1 MAQYDQLLLFY
12 DRLLT
17 IADEIED
24 MIQKELF
31 DDILDKIQIHD
42 KIFVQIRLAK
52 KCTILTEEQQAEINR
67 IEKELKEK
75 EKKNIEVLQSNMVE
89 VKQELDKLKL
99 QNKLKQA
106 YSQDTTHQEQGSIID
121 VDDTYRS

>member
-52 KCTILTEEQQAEINR
+52 KCTVLTEEQQAEIDR
-67 IEKELKEK
+67 IEEELKEK
-75 EKKNIEVLQSNMVE
+75 EKKNIETLQSNMVE

-121 VDDTYRS
+121 VDDTYRN

>member
-52 KCTILTEEQQAEINR
+52 KCTVLTEEQQAEINR
-67 IEKELKEK
+67 IEEELKEK
-75 EKKNIEVLQSNMVE
+75 EKKNIDVLQSNMVV

-121 VDDTYRS
+121 VDDTYRN

>member
-1 MAQYDQLLLFY
+1 MSQYDQLLLFY

-24 MIQKELF
+24 MIKKELF

-42 KIFVQIRLAK
+42 KIFVQIKLAK
-52 KCTILTEEQQAEINR
+52 KCSNLTEEQQTK
-67 IEKELKEK
+67 IEQIEEELKEK
-75 EKKNIEVLQSNMVE
+75 EKKNIETLQTNMVE

-99 QNKLKQA
+99 KDKLKQA

>member
-1 MAQYDQLLLFY
+1 MSQYDQLLLFY

-24 MIQKELF
+24 MIKKELF

-42 KIFVQIRLAK
+42 KIFVQIKLAK
-52 KCTILTEEQQAEINR
+52 KCSDLTEEQQTK
-67 IEKELKEK
+67 IEQIEEELKEK
-75 EKKNIEVLQSNMVE
+75 EKKNIEVLQSNMIE

>member
-31 DDILDKIQIHD
+31 DDILNKIQIHD

-52 KCTILTEEQQAEINR
+52 KCTVLTEEQQAEINR
-67 IEKELKEK
+67 IEEELKEK
-75 EKKNIEVLQSNMVE
+75 EKKIIEVLQSNMVV

-121 VDDTYRS
+121 VDDTYRN

>member
-52 KCTILTEEQQAEINR
+52 KCTVLTEEQQAEINS
-67 IEKELKEK
+67 IEEELKEK
-75 EKKNIEVLQSNMVE
+75 EKKNIEVLQSNMVV

-121 VDDTYRS
+121 VDDTYRN

>member
-52 KCTILTEEQQAEINR
+52 KCTVLTEEQQAEINR
-67 IEKELKEK
+67 IEEELKEK

-121 VDDTYRS
+121 VDDTYRN

>member
-52 KCTILTEEQQAEINR
+52 KCTVLTEDQQAEINR
-67 IEKELKEK
+67 IEEELKEK
-75 EKKNIEVLQSNMVE
+75 EKKNIEVLQLNMVE

-121 VDDTYRS
+121 VDDTYRN

>member
-1 MAQYDQLLLFY
+1 MSQYDQLLLFY

-24 MIQKELF
+24 MIKKELF

-42 KIFVQIRLAK
+42 KIFVQIKLAK
-52 KCTILTEEQQAEINR
+52 KCSDLTEEQQTK
-67 IEKELKEK
+67 IEQIEEELKEK
-75 EKKNIEVLQSNMVE
+75 EKKNIEVLQSNMIV

-99 QNKLKQA
+99 KNKLKQA

-121 VDDTYRS
+121 VDDTYRN

>member
-1 MAQYDQLLLFY
+1 MSQYDQLLLFY

-52 KCTILTEEQQAEINR
+52 KCSVLTEEQQAEIER
-67 IEKELKEK
+67 IEEELKEK
-75 EKKNIEVLQSNMVE
+75 EKKNIETLQTNMVE

-99 QNKLKQA
+99 KDKLKQA

-121 VDDTYRS
+121 VDDSYRS

>member
-1 MAQYDQLLLFY
+1 MSQYDQLLLFY

-24 MIQKELF
+24 MIKKELF

-42 KIFVQIRLAK
+42 KIFVQIKLAK
-52 KCTILTEEQQAEINR
+52 KCSNLTEEQQTK
-67 IEKELKEK
+67 IEQIEEELKEK

>member
-1 MAQYDQLLLFY
+1 MSQYDQLLLFY

-42 KIFVQIRLAK
+42 KIFVQIKLAK
-52 KCTILTEEQQAEINR
+52 KCSDLTEEQQAK
-67 IEKELKEK
+67 IEQIEAELKEK
-75 EKKNIEVLQSNMVE
+75 EKKNIETLQTNMVE

-99 QNKLKQA
+99 KDKLKQA

>member
-1 MAQYDQLLLFY
+1 MSQYDQLLLFY

-24 MIQKELF
+24 MIKKELF

-42 KIFVQIRLAK
+42 KIFVQIKLAK
-52 KCTILTEEQQAEINR
+52 KCSDLTEEQQTK
-67 IEKELKEK
+67 IEQIEEELKEK
-75 EKKNIEVLQSNMVE
+75 EKKNIETLQTNMVE

-99 QNKLKQA
+99 KDKLKQA

-121 VDDTYRS
+121 VDDTYGN

>member
-1 MAQYDQLLLFY
+1 MSQYDQLLLFY

-42 KIFVQIRLAK
+42 KIFVQIKLAK
-52 KCTILTEEQQAEINR
+52 KCSDLTEEQQAK
-67 IEKELKEK
+67 IEQIEEELKEK
-75 EKKNIEVLQSNMVE
+75 EKKNIETLQTNMVE

-99 QNKLKQA
+99 KDKLKQA

-121 VDDTYRS
+121 VDDSYRS

>member
-1 MAQYDQLLLFY
+1 MSQYDQLLLFY

-24 MIQKELF
+24 MIKKELF

-42 KIFVQIRLAK
+42 KIFVQIKLAK
-52 KCTILTEEQQAEINR
+52 KCSDLTEEQQTK
-67 IEKELKEK
+67 IEQIEEELKEK
-75 EKKNIEVLQSNMVE
+75 EKKNIETLQTNMVE

-99 QNKLKQA
+99 KDKLKQA

-121 VDDTYRS
+121 VDDNYRN

>member
-1 MAQYDQLLLFY
+1 MSQYDQLLLFY

-42 KIFVQIRLAK
+42 KIFVQIKLAK
-52 KCTILTEEQQAEINR
+52 KCSDLTEEQQAK
-67 IEKELKEK
+67 IEQIEAELKEK
-75 EKKNIEVLQSNMVE
+75 EKKNIETLQTNMVE

-99 QNKLKQA
+99 KDKLKQA

-121 VDDTYRS
+121 VDDTYRN

>member
-1 MAQYDQLLLFY
+1 MSQYDQLLLFY

-24 MIQKELF
+24 MIKKELF

-42 KIFVQIRLAK
+42 KIFVQIKLAK
-52 KCTILTEEQQAEINR
+52 KCSDLTEEQQTK
-67 IEKELKEK
+67 IEQIEEELKEK

-121 VDDTYRS
+121 VDDTYRN

>member
-1 MAQYDQLLLFY
+1 MSQYDQLLLFY

-24 MIQKELF
+24 MIKKELF

-42 KIFVQIRLAK
+42 KIFVQIKLAK
-52 KCTILTEEQQAEINR
+52 KCSDLTEEQQTK
-67 IEKELKEK
+67 IEQIEEELKEK
-75 EKKNIEVLQSNMVE
+75 ENKNIETLQTNMVE

-99 QNKLKQA
+99 KDKLKQA

-121 VDDTYRS
+121 VDDTYRN

>member
-52 KCTILTEEQQAEINR
+52 KCTVLTEEQQAEINR
-67 IEKELKEK
+67 IEEELKEK
-75 EKKNIEVLQSNMVE
+75 EKKNIEVLQSNMVV

-121 VDDTYRS
+121 VNDTYRN

>member
-52 KCTILTEEQQAEINR
+52 KCTVLTEEQQAEINR
-67 IEKELKEK
+67 IEEELKEK
-75 EKKNIEVLQSNMVE
+75 EKKNIEVLQLNMVE

-121 VDDTYRS
+121 VDDTYRN

>member
-1 MAQYDQLLLFY
+1 MSQYDQLLLFY

-24 MIQKELF
+24 MIKKELF

-42 KIFVQIRLAK
+42 KIFVQIKLAK
-52 KCTILTEEQQAEINR
+52 KCSDLTEEQQTK
-67 IEKELKEK
+67 IEQIEEELKEK
-75 EKKNIEVLQSNMVE
+75 EKKNIETLQTNMIE

-99 QNKLKQA
+99 KDKLKQA

-121 VDDTYRS
+121 VDDTYRN

>member
-1 MAQYDQLLLFY
+1 MSQYDQLLLFY

-24 MIQKELF
+24 MIKKELF

-42 KIFVQIRLAK
+42 KIFVQIKLAK
-52 KCTILTEEQQAEINR
+52 KCSDLTEEQQTK
-67 IEKELKEK
+67 IEQIEEELKEK
-75 EKKNIEVLQSNMVE
+75 EKKNIETLQTNMVE

-99 QNKLKQA
+99 KDKLKQA

-121 VDDTYRS
+121 VDDTYRN

>member
-52 KCTILTEEQQAEINR
+52 KCTVLTEEQQAEINR
-67 IEKELKEK
+67 IEEELKKK

>member
-52 KCTILTEEQQAEINR
+52 KCTVLTEEQQAVINR
-67 IEKELKEK
+67 IEEELKKK
-75 EKKNIEVLQSNMVE
+75 EKKNIEVLQSNMVV

-121 VDDTYRS
+121 VDDTYRN

>member
-1 MAQYDQLLLFY
+1 MSQYDQLLLFY

-24 MIQKELF
+24 MIKKELF

-42 KIFVQIRLAK
+42 KILVQIKLAK
-52 KCTILTEEQQAEINR
+52 KCSDLTEEQQTK
-67 IEKELKEK
+67 IEQIEEELKEK
-75 EKKNIEVLQSNMVE
+75 EKKNIETLQTNMVE

-99 QNKLKQA
+99 KDKLKQA

-121 VDDTYRS
+121 VDDNYRN

>member
-1 MAQYDQLLLFY
+1 MSQYDQLLLFY

-24 MIQKELF
+24 MIKKELF

-42 KIFVQIRLAK
+42 KIFVQIKLAK
-52 KCTILTEEQQAEINR
+52 KCSNLTEEQQTK
-67 IEKELKEK
+67 IEQIEEELKEK

-121 VDDTYRS
+121 VDDTYRN

>member
-52 KCTILTEEQQAEINR
+52 KCTVLTEEQQAEINR
-67 IEKELKEK
+67 IEEELKEK
-75 EKKNIEVLQSNMVE
+75 EKKNIEVLQSNMVV

-106 YSQDTTHQEQGSIID
+106 YSQDTTYQEQGSIID
-121 VDDTYRS
+121 VDDTYRN

>member
-1 MAQYDQLLLFY
+1 MSQYDQLLLFY

-24 MIQKELF
+24 MIKKELF

-42 KIFVQIRLAK
+42 KIFVQIKLAK
-52 KCTILTEEQQAEINR
+52 KCSDLTEEQQAEINR
-67 IEKELKEK
+67 IEEELKEK
-75 EKKNIEVLQSNMVE
+75 EKKNIETLQTNMVE

-99 QNKLKQA
+99 KDKLKQA

-121 VDDTYRS
+121 VDDNYRS

>member
-52 KCTILTEEQQAEINR
+52 KCTVLTEEQQAESR
-67 IEKELKEK
+67 WHCRF
-75 EKKNIEVLQSNMVE
+75 SNP
-89 VKQELDKLKL
+89 QRFGIACWHT
-99 QNKLKQA
+99 N
-106 YSQDTTHQEQGSIID
+106 
-121 VDDTYRS
+121 

>member
-1 MAQYDQLLLFY
+1 MSQYDQLLLFY

-24 MIQKELF
+24 MIKKELF

-42 KIFVQIRLAK
+42 KIFVQIKLAK
-52 KCTILTEEQQAEINR
+52 KCSDLTEEQQTK
-67 IEKELKEK
+67 IEQIEEELKEK
-75 EKKNIEVLQSNMVE
+75 EKKNIETLQTNMVE

-99 QNKLKQA
+99 KDKLKQA

-121 VDDTYRS
+121 VDDNYRS

>member
-52 KCTILTEEQQAEINR
+52 KCTVLTEEQQAEINR
-67 IEKELKEK
+67 IEEELKEK
-75 EKKNIEVLQSNMVE
+75 EKKNIEVLQSNMIV

-121 VDDTYRS
+121 VDDTYRN

>member
-1 MAQYDQLLLFY
+1 MSQYDQLLLFY

-24 MIQKELF
+24 MIKKELF

-42 KIFVQIRLAK
+42 KIFVQIKLAK
-52 KCTILTEEQQAEINR
+52 KCSDLTEEQQAEINR
-67 IEKELKEK
+67 IEEELKEK
-75 EKKNIEVLQSNMVE
+75 EKKNIETLQTNMVE

-99 QNKLKQA
+99 KDKLKQA

-121 VDDTYRS
+121 VDDTYRN

>member
-52 KCTILTEEQQAEINR
+52 KCTVLTEEQQAEINR
-67 IEKELKEK
+67 IEEELKKK
-75 EKKNIEVLQSNMVE
+75 EKKNIEVLQSNMVV

-121 VDDTYRS
+121 VDDNYRN

>member
-24 MIQKELF
+24 MIQKVLF

-52 KCTILTEEQQAEINR
+52 KCTVFTEEQQAEINR
-67 IEKELKEK
+67 IEEELKEK
-75 EKKNIEVLQSNMVE
+75 EKKNIEVLQSNMVV

-121 VDDTYRS
+121 VDDTYRN

>member
-52 KCTILTEEQQAEINR
+52 KCTVLTEEQQAEINR
-67 IEKELKEK
+67 IEEELKEK
-75 EKKNIEVLQSNMVE
+75 EEKNIEVLQSNMVV

-121 VDDTYRS
+121 VDDTYRN

>member
-1 MAQYDQLLLFY
+1 MSQYDQLLLFY

-24 MIQKELF
+24 MIKKELF

-42 KIFVQIRLAK
+42 KIFVQIKLAK
-52 KCTILTEEQQAEINR
+52 KCSDLTEEQQTK
-67 IEKELKEK
+67 IEQIEEELREK
-75 EKKNIEVLQSNMVE
+75 EKKNIETLQTNMVE

-99 QNKLKQA
+99 KDKLKQA

-121 VDDTYRS
+121 VDDSYRS

>member
-1 MAQYDQLLLFY
+1 MSQYDQLLLFY

-24 MIQKELF
+24 MIKKELF

-42 KIFVQIRLAK
+42 KIFVQIKLAK
-52 KCTILTEEQQAEINR
+52 KCSDLTEEQQTK
-67 IEKELKEK
+67 IEQIEEELKEK
-75 EKKNIEVLQSNMVE
+75 VKKNIEVLQSNMIE

-121 VDDTYRS
+121 VDDTYRN

>member
-1 MAQYDQLLLFY
+1 MSQYDQLLLFY

-24 MIQKELF
+24 MIKKELF

-42 KIFVQIRLAK
+42 KIFVQIKLAK
-52 KCTILTEEQQAEINR
+52 KCSDLTEEQQTK
-67 IEKELKEK
+67 IEQIEEKLKEK
-75 EKKNIEVLQSNMVE
+75 EKKNIEVLQSNMIE

-121 VDDTYRS
+121 VDDTYRN